1 MPSRFVVCGLLCLL
15 LLRAAPADAQHRCGG
30 HTIEWI
36 GGPPRTMFDRG
47 PLHSPPTRPEPDTM
61 SERDRELWD
70 ALVFDAYDHP
80 MGKPGVS
87 PALEERHT
95 MVLGTAAAT
104 AFRLC
109 IQSADE
115 SYTGQRLQRYANA
128 EWWGDQVQ
136 RFVGYRWGSGII
148 EIGACTGDAPK
159 WWVYVREGEPG
170 EVNDGA
176 LAHAVSRHEAD
187 SRHVVGDWFS
197 SEIVFHS
204 ADRVRDTPENWF
216 ESTLAHELGH
226 VLGLSH
232 VPPSSGFVMQGGGAR
247 RTWPDKERW
256 LSQWVYAV
264 GRGVEYPGFVRL
276 TAPEPGDL
284 KGGVKDLVDEALDDL
299 QDDSDGRQATETVP
313 SLPAAG
319 VLLLATLL
327 GLLGR
332 LRLRAR

>member
-1 MPSRFVVCGLLCLL
+1 MRALLTVVILTLIHASPVMAQRFV
-15 LLRAAPADAQHRCGG
+15 CGG
-30 HTIEWI
+30 HRIEWI

-47 PLHSPPTRPEPDTM
+47 PLHHPPTRPEPDTM

-80 MGKPGVS
+80 TGKPGVK
-87 PALEERHT
+87 PTLEERHT

-136 RFVGYRWGSGII
+136 RFVGFRWGSGVI
-148 EIGACTGDAPK
+148 EIGACTEHAPK

-170 EVNDGA
+170 EVNDTA
-176 LAHAVSRHEAD
+176 LAHAVSRYEPD

-204 ADRVRDTPENWF
+204 ADKVRNTDEEYF
-216 ESTLAHELGH
+216 EKALAHELGH
-226 VLGLSH
+226 VLGFWH
-232 VPPSSGFVMQGGGAR
+232 TPMGSGFVMEAGGR
-247 RTWPDKERW
+247 STWPDKERW
-256 LSQWVYAV
+256 LAQWAYVV
-264 GRGVEYPGFVRL
+264 GRGVEYPGLVRGTPVPAL
-276 TAPEPGDL
+276 P
-284 KGGVKDLVDEALDDL
+284 LVGL
-299 QDDSDGRQATETVP
+299 
-313 SLPAAG
+313 
-319 VLLLATLL
+319 LLLATVLAL
-327 GLLGR
+327 IGY
-332 LRLRAR
+332 RAGCHS